1 MISQALLQRLRQR
14 DPDAMDE
21 VIRAESRQIYRAARG
36 LGFAQADAEDLTQDV
51 LLTFMQT
58 LDRFDGRSSVATW
71 LYGILLNKARER
83 RRREGREES
92 RDAADQIFESWFD
105 DRGMWRQ
112 PPPDLHRLMESQA
125 ASNALRQCID
135 NLPPTLR
142 EVFVLRQLEQL
153 DVEEVCNLLGRTA
166 THLGVQLHRAR
177 TRLRTCLSQAGWGAS
192 R

>member
-1 MISQALLQRLRQR
+1 MISQVLLKRLRER
-14 DPDAMDE
+14 DPAAIDE
-21 VIRAESRQIYRAARG
+21 VVRAESRQIYRAARG
-36 LGFAQADAEDLTQDV
+36 LGFSQADAEDVTQDV
-51 LLTFMQT
+51 LLTFLQT
-58 LDRFDGRSSVATW
+58 LGRFDGRSSVATW

-83 RRREGREES
+83 RRRDGREES

-105 DRGMWRQ
+105 ERGAWRR

-125 ASNALRQCID
+125 LSEALQRCLD
-135 NLPPTLR
+135 TLPPAIR

-153 DVEEVCNLLGRTA
+153 DVDEVCNLLGRTA

-177 TRLRTCLSQAGWGAS
+177 TRLRACLSQAGWGSS